1 MPKSVY
7 IELAVPSNSRPEKL
21 HAWLNG
27 LLAPH
32 RISVLTLEETPQTRA
47 QAVMPE
53 IRSDPQ

>member
-21 HAWLNG
+21 HAWLNA

-32 RISVLTLEETPQTRA
+32 RMSVLTLEETPQTQA

-53 IRSDPQ
+53 IRSDTQ